1 MDAVEMEKFYEEN
14 AVDGELPPEKTEELL
29 QAALGGDVDT
39 ATSGETESGEAPDP
53 AAAAKDEAPPEA
65 KPEPEQE
72 AKPETEPVIVAKD
85 GRNTIP
91 YSELADARE
100 AAQNERSQREALERE
115 LAALKAKYEGGGDAE
130 AGEAEEAEGAAGEE
144 DNAEIAKLRED
155 WPEVVVPVEGLLA
168 KQQARIRALEEQI
181 ARMAP
186 TTEQLEQERQWTEH
200 VKAITTAHPD
210 LQEIVNSKEFTAWR
224 EAQPGF
230 MRQIFEHVIQ
240 QGTADQVIE
249 LLDGFKH
256 SHPNWGNSPSPDGQ
270 PPRGGGQSAAA
281 SDNAAR
287 QAAVKAARER
297 AANSGAVP
305 RSLTDIPGGEAAPT
319 DSTEAFMQK
328 SAEAQLA
335 SMMNMTPEKREELLR
350 RLT

>member
-1 MDAVEMEKFYEEN
+1 MDAIAMEKFYEEN
-14 AVDGELPPEKTEELL
+14 AVDGELSPEKTEELL
-29 QAALGGDVDT
+29 QAALSGGDVDT
-39 ATSGETESGEAPDP
+39 ATSGDTESGEAPDP
-53 AAAAKDEAPPEA
+53 AAAAKEEAPPEA
-65 KPEPEQE
+65 KPEPEQG

-115 LAALKAKYEGGGDAE
+115 LAALKAKYEGGDDAE
-130 AGEAEEAEGAAGEE
+130 DGEAEEAEGESGEE
-144 DNAEIAKLRED
+144 ENAGIAKLRED
-155 WPEVVVPVEGLLA
+155 WPEVAVPVEGLLA

-200 VKAITTAHPD
+200 VKAITTKHPD
-210 LQEIVNSKEFTAWR
+210 LQEIVNSNEFATWR

-230 MRQIFEHVIQ
+230 MRQIFEHVIRE
-240 QGTADQVIE
+240 GTTEQVIE

-256 SHPNWGNSPSPDGQ
+256 SHPNWGKG
-270 PPRGGGQSAAA
+270 AAA

-319 DSTEAFMQK
+319 DTAEAFMQK
-328 SAEAQLA
+328 SPEAQLA
-335 SMMNMTPEKREELLR
+335 AMERMSPEKREELMR